1 MIKSSAIAFVF
12 LVLVLVGSGVLAQG
26 RGDDARAMQ
35 ADDAA
40 NPAFLWVKRGEDLWH
55 VRPGPDAKACAD
67 CHGAAEASMRGVS
80 ARYPRYEE
88 NLRRPLALDQK
99 IDQCRTERQ
108 NQPRLTPEN
117 DDAIALAAYVG
128 LQSRG
133 MPATAN
139 SDGPS
144 AAYFEGGRRLYE
156 TRMGQLNLS
165 CAQCHDRLVG
175 ERLGGSIIPP
185 ARVAGYPI
193 YRLDWQGMGSFAR
206 RLRGCMIGIRAEPFL
221 PDSSERVML
230 EFYLAAREKDIV
242 IETPA
247 VRP

>member
-1 MIKSSAIAFVF
+1 MIKSSAIAFAF
-12 LVLVLVGSGVLAQG
+12 LALVSVGAGVLAQG

-40 NPAFLWVKRGEDLWH
+40 NPAFLWVKRGEELWH
-55 VRPGPDAKACAD
+55 ARSRPDAKACAD
-67 CHGAAEASMRGVS
+67 CHGAAESSMRGVS
-80 ARYPRYEE
+80 ARYPHYEE
-88 NLRRPLALDQK
+88 SLRRPLALDQK
-99 IDQCRTERQ
+99 INQCRTERQ
-108 NQPRLTPEN
+108 GRPHLAPES

-133 MPATAN
+133 MPATVK

-144 AAYFEGGRRLYE
+144 SAYFEGGRKLFE

-175 ERLGGSIIPP
+175 ERLGGSVIPP
-185 ARVAGYPI
+185 ARINGYPI

-206 RLRGCMIGIRAEPFL
+206 RLRGCMIGVRAEPF
-221 PDSSERVML
+221 PSEAPERVML
-230 EFYLAAREKDIV
+230 ELYLAARKKDIV
-242 IETPA
+242 VETPA